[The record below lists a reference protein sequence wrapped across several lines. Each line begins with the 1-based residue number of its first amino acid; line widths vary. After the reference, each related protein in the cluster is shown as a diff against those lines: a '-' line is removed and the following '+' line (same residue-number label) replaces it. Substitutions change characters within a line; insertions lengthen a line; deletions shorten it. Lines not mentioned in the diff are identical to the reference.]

1 MPPENENLQ
10 KPESAQDSGKTGGK
24 TSENIYAEPSARARE
39 RRTSNF
45 AVMLAVIAVSL
56 FGLSSMWA
64 SVSNAASQTAQVG
77 NSSTPV
83 LYSQDR
89 PDDDASSNLKK
100 LKIPLRGTDVV
111 RRVFETLP
119 DFTTLKNATQKPTKI
134 NEPDTFTEGNWLQNL
149 TTRFNDDTL
158 SNFKFENVPQTPK
171 GANEINVWVEGNWLQ
186 YQATTFGVDTFS
198 NSNAN
203 IDSDV
208 EQQEVIEVSEGVAKL
223 ASDFSTIEYAI
234 QMQARVEGLDTWK
247 RGDSFPGLGTNP
259 EIARIVETTS
269 LKNYLLAAPE
279 APTGAGP
286 YRYHNGG
293 STFTC
298 GQNPARGVN
307 IYISGI
313 SEDIKIELDEY
324 LDGGDGPL
332 CGKITYSENN
342 LFYRISNNEKTRFGI
357 RSETT
362 AAALLAYDIVDDF
375 QTIKKA
381 LKKWANA
388 EGITSWRLDMTLLWS
403 LNPTVSAIIEG
414 SNLKQYLPEAPIPPI
429 PGAYRYDNDG
439 DVFVPGGNPNRG
451 TNIYLEDV
459 PEEVIAELDRIID
472 ARDGG
477 KEGKLTYNINTLTV
491 YYKIGFNDKGVYAI
505 GTAMGHRDAVVGQ
518 KVAEE
523 ELVQEV
529 VESFKKGYDEGY
541 TDGAT
546 ERLRRI
552 QQERNP
558 NSKGKLMNFFADSS
572 GPFQEI
578 NSSRLTASVMGNAV
592 GGLLGSDVAAGKAG
606 SMQGAAEA
614 RGYAKGFSDGKVGN
628 SNQSSAMAA
637 QYGSIAAE
645 LGLNAGAIQ
654 SAYNQ
659 GYIAATTAKKA
670 QQQTVVTRSI
680 VSTIVSP
687 PTKKTVTPPTKK
699 AVTPS
704 TNTSNTSANS
714 SSGSRGGYSLGGR
727 GTMAHDDSGRAVGF
741 GIFGA
746 RDVGF
751 AGIPGGSSGT
761 SGGGGNYGGGFSGGG
776 GWGGSSGAGACGC
789 L

>member
-39 RRTSNF
+39 RRTSNS

-89 PDDDASSNLKK
+89 PDDDTSSNLKK

-119 DFTTLKNATQKPTKI
+119 DFTTVKNTTQKPTKI

-171 GANEINVWVEGNWLQ
+171 GTNEINVWVEGNWLQ
-186 YQATTFGVDTFS
+186 YQATTFGDDTFS
-198 NSNAN
+198 
-203 IDSDV
+203 DSDV
-208 EQQEVIEVSEGVAKL
+208 DFGASQQEGVELTQGTAQI
-223 ASDFSTIEYAI
+223 ASDFADIEYVL

-247 RGDSFPGLGTNP
+247 RGDSFPGLGPNP
-259 EIARIVETTS
+259 EIARLVETTS

-403 LNPTVSAIIEG
+403 LNPTVSEIIEG

-439 DVFVPGGNPNRG
+439 DVFVPAGNPNRG
-451 TNIYLEDV
+451 TNIYLENV

-472 ARDGG
+472 ARDGA
-477 KEGKLTYNINTLTV
+477 KNGKLTYDIGNLTV
-491 YYKIGFNDKGVYAI
+491 YYKVSYNDGGAYAV

-518 KVAEE
+518 EVAE
-523 ELVQEV
+523 QEIIQEIV
-529 VESFKKGYDEGY
+529 VSFKKGYDEGY
-541 TDGAT
+541 TDGT
-546 ERLRRI
+546 DERLRRI
-552 QQERNP
+552 QPERYP
-558 NSKGKLMNFFADSS
+558 HSRGKLMNLFADSS
-572 GPFQEI
+572 DPFQEI
-578 NSSRLTASVMGNAV
+578 NRSRLTASAMGNVV
-592 GGLLGSDVAAGKAG
+592 GGVLGADVAAGKAD

-628 SNQSSAMAA
+628 ANQSAKAAA

-645 LGLNAGAIQ
+645 LGLNAAAIQ

-659 GYIAATTAKKA
+659 GYIAATNAKKA
-670 QQQTVVTRSI
+670 P
-680 VSTIVSP
+680 P
-687 PTKKTVTPPTKK
+687 PTKKTVTPPTPVVTPPTKK

-714 SSGSRGGYSLGGR
+714 SGGSRGGYSLGGP
-727 GTMAHDDSGRAVGF
+727 GQMATDDSGRAVGF

-761 SGGGGNYGGGFSGGG
+761 GGGGGNYGGGFSGGG